1 MEYTNAKEL
10 QHELGISYQEALH
23 IIIKVQEEMKEKG
36 YYIPNTRKKLALR
49 WMVNKKLGIKK

>member
-10 QHELGISYQEALH
+10 QHDLGISYQEALH

>member
-1 MEYTNAKEL
+1 MEYTNAKDL
-10 QHELGISYQEALH
+10 QHDLGISYQEALH

-49 WMVNKKLGIKK
+49 WMVNKKLGIRK

>member
-10 QHELGISYQEALH
+10 QHDLGISYQEALH

-49 WMVNKKLGIKK
+49 WMVNKKLGIRK